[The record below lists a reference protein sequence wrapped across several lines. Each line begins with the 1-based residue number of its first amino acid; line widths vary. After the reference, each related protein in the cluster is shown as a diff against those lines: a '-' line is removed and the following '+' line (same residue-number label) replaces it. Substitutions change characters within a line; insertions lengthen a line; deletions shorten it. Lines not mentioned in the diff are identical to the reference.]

1 MIDLYLS
8 KIPIIDNHCHS
19 LLENE
24 INIEDRFS
32 SFFTEGRN
40 SYVKESMLYIHT
52 IKDLAAL
59 FGCKKTIEAILE
71 NRLKFS
77 RSDYIKTLIEDVNL
91 DTLLIDTGHPPDALG
106 IDQLKELIPC
116 CKIKKILRV
125 EPVIENL
132 LTKCSTFNQLET
144 EYSNVLN
151 SEIQINNVV
160 ALKSIIAYR
169 SGLEIKDV
177 RIEDAKREFQTIKL
191 SNKSNKIK
199 LKSKPLLDYFM
210 KVGLRISG
218 ENNIPFQIHTGFGD
232 TDLNL
237 LEGNPLLLH
246 KIFQD
251 DDLDNTN
258 IVLLHGSYPYLREAG
273 YLASIYPNVFVD
285 LSLMIPFI
293 QHGMVNGILSIME
306 LAPYS
311 KVLYGSDGFSIP
323 ELLWIGAKHGRI
335 ALGKALQY
343 MADSEEITYE
353 KAIEIGKHILYKNAK
368 NLYKI

>member
-1 MIDLYLS
+1 MIDLS
-8 KIPIIDNHCHS
+8 KIPIIDNHCHP

-24 INIEDRFS
+24 DSIEDRFS

-40 SYVKESMLYIHT
+40 NNSYVKDSMLYLHA
-52 IKDLAAL
+52 IKDLAFL
-59 FGCKKTIEAILE
+59 FDCDETIEAVLE
-71 NRLKFS
+71 NRRKFS
-77 RSDYIKTLIEDVNL
+77 RNSYIQTLIKDAKL
-91 DTLLIDTGHPPDALG
+91 DTLLMDTGYPQDALG
-106 IDQLKELIPC
+106 MDQLKELIP

-132 LTKCSTFNQLET
+132 LVRCSTFEQLEA
-144 EYSNVLN
+144 EYLNVIN
-151 SEIQINNVV
+151 SEAQTRDVV

-177 RIEDAKREFQTIKL
+177 RMEDAIREFQYLKL

-199 LKSKPLLDYFM
+199 LKSKPLLDYFI
-210 KVGLRISG
+210 KLGLRISS
-218 ENNIPFQIHTGFGD
+218 EHNLPFQIHTGFGD
-232 TDLNL
+232 PDLNL

-251 DDLDNTN
+251 EDLGNPN
-258 IVLLHGSYPYLREAG
+258 IVLLHGGYPYLREAG
-273 YLASIYPNVFVD
+273 YLASIYPNAFVD
-285 LSLMIPFI
+285 LSLMISFV
-293 QHGMVNGILSIME
+293 QHGMVNGILNIME

-323 ELLWIGAKHGRI
+323 ELFWIGAKHGRI
-335 ALGKALQY
+335 ALSKALQY
-343 MADSEEITYE
+343 MIESGEITPV
-353 KAIEIGKHILYKNAK
+353 KAIEIGKHVLYKNAN